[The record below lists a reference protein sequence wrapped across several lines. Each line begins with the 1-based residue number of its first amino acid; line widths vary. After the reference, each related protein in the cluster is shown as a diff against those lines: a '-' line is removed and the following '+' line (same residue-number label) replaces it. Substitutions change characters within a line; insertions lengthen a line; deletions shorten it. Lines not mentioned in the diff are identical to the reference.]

1 MSQNLLQLANVNFSY
16 RVLKGRSSSIRHF
29 IRDILSGRVELHKIE
44 ALKDVSFTLG
54 IGEVVAI
61 IGNNGAGKSTLL
73 KVIAGI
79 LPPTSGLISN
89 SKSIAPMIELGAGF
103 HPEMTAAEN
112 VEFLSTLLGRNA
124 KEIKDS
130 ILPICE
136 WAGVSEKI
144 DFPIRTFSS
153 GMLARLAFATSTF
166 FPTDILLIDEVLSVG
181 DKDFQAKSKI
191 KIESMIRDGT
201 AVILVTHDLE
211 EVLRLAKRVI
221 WLDQGRIVADG
232 NPDLIVSSYRAST

>member
-1 MSQNLLQLANVNFSY
+1 MSQNLLRLANVNFSY

-232 NPDLIVSSYRAST
+232 NPELIVSSYRAST